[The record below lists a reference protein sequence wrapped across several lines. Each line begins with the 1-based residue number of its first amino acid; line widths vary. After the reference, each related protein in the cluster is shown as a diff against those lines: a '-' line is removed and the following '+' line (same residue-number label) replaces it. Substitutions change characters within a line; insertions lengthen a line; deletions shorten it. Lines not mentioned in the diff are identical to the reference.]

1 MSAANT
7 SETQTRVPIDEWLK
21 KQGWSPADY
30 NSVKMEFYL
39 ADGSFS
45 DYMLKDRNESP
56 IVTLRPQM
64 LEAKKRERAEALKR
78 VKELREEFGF
88 TAGML
93 KGALVKGGKKK

>member
-45 DYMLKDRNESP
+45 DYMLKDRNGRP
-56 IVTLRPQM
+56 IAA
-64 LEAKKRERAEALKR
+64 LEAKKSSKSAAEGQA
-78 VKELREEFGF
+78 
-88 TAGML
+88 
-93 KGALVKGGKKK
+93 KG